1 MKVEIYTETS
11 TAVTT
16 AESGKYIALIVVPT
30 NKGPATKAVLGEEK
44 DTTANRM
51 ALLAILN
58 GLEELTMRCEV
69 TVHTPNAFVYNMI
82 RQGNVEKWKREEWR
96 RPQNKELKNKELWE
110 RLDEVL
116 QKQDVAVVHT
126 GENKYTRQMKKWLEE

>member
-11 TAVTT
+11 NALTT
-16 AESGKYIALIVVPT
+16 TKNGKYIALIVVPT

-58 GLEELTMRCEV
+58 GLEELTMKCEV
-69 TVHTPNAFVYNMI
+69 TVYTPNSFVCNMI

-96 RPQNKELKNKELWE
+96 RPQNKELKNKELWK

-126 GENKYTRQMKKWLEE
+126 GENKYTRQMKKWLEG